1 MEPVRKFD
9 VTLAI
14 SRGDNDGTYHE
25 AVDLVRQVKP
35 EWKDTELTA
44 KVHTCIC
51 MHIQL
56 YLKYMPSFF
65 YFS

>member
-25 AVDLVRQVKP
+25 AGDLVRQVKP

-44 KVHTCIC
+44 KVNIC
-51 MHIQL
+51 MYIQL
-56 YLKYMPSFF
+56 YLKHMPSFF